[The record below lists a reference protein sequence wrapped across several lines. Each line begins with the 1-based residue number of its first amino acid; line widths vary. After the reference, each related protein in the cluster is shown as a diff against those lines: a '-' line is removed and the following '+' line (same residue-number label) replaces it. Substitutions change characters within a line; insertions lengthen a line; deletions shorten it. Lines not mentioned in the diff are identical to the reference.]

1 MREMEKQMKRF
12 LAVLL
17 LFSLLSLAHL
27 ASANP
32 TLTLFVMTN
41 KGTYNLGET
50 VKINGTVTVDGSPV
64 SDAVVGIQVE
74 NTTTANPYLLRSR
87 PTSTSYTGNY
97 PLEIVETFLSDQYGS
112 PRSSV
117 KQGDVAYFRV
127 KVRNTEETGKAI
139 SLVPYFQTGLTPLPI
154 QIEPAFQGQIASG
167 IAYNQTLGKTTA
179 GSQEM
184 NISGNT
190 KFASLFKLDIPASC
204 QANVTGISWLGWTEN
219 STYAKAIIY
228 SGNASNGT
236 PLQLVGASQEILLSD
251 THQWWSFTFSS
262 TLVLTNGCYWLGII
276 AEATTLHFN
285 CDPLF
290 LPEINASA
298 FAYNNNLYTQ
308 GPSNPFGTPT
318 YQNRTISIYANYTLV
333 QNYGVDVIFTKAIPD
348 NAPVG
353 TATIYV
359 NALNG
364 PFPSCLPKNGGTAYC
379 PDKPANFTITSK
391 TAGSGLYESGGL
403 LTSQAY
409 ETQSLEGYYELT
421 FKPSKA
427 NFTLYATCW
436 YHGQFASAS
445 LTFAVVLS
453 GDINGDGRV
462 DGKDIAIASKAF
474 GTKPGDLLWDPRA
487 DVNSDGRVD
496 GKDIAIISKSFGQ
509 IG

>member
-1 MREMEKQMKRF
+1 VREMEKQMKKF
-12 LAVLL
+12 LAVL

-27 ASANP
+27 ANASP
-32 TLTLFVMTN
+32 TLTLTVMTN
-41 KGTYNLGET
+41 KGTYSLGEQ
-50 VKINGTVTVDGSPV
+50 VKINGTVALDSSPV
-64 SDAVVGIQVE
+64 SDAVVGIQVD
-74 NTTTANPYLLRSR
+74 NTTTAEPYLLRSR
-87 PTSTSYTGNY
+87 PTSTSYTGSY
-97 PLEIVETFLSDQYGS
+97 PLEIVDAFLSDQYGS

-117 KQGDVAYFRV
+117 TQGDVAYFRV
-127 KVRNTEETGKAI
+127 KVRNTEETGKTI
-139 SLVPYFQTGLTPLPI
+139 SLVPYFQTGPTPFPI
-154 QIEPAFQGQIASG
+154 EIEPAYQGPIASG
-167 IAYNQTLGKTTA
+167 IAYDQTLGKTTA
-179 GSQEM
+179 GSQSM
-184 NISGNT
+184 TISGNT
-190 KFASLFKLDIPASC
+190 KFASLFKLDIPASY
-204 QANVTGISWLGWTEN
+204 QANVTGIGWRGWTEN
-219 STYAKAIIY
+219 STRAKAIIY

-236 PLQLVGASQEILLSD
+236 PLQLVGASQEMLLST
-251 THQWWSFTFSS
+251 THQWWSFTFSP
-262 TLVLTNGCYWLGII
+262 TLVLTNGYYWLGII

-285 CDPLF
+285 F
-290 LPEINASA
+290 EASYVPEINASA
-298 FAYNNNLYTQ
+298 FAYNNNLYNQ

-318 YQNRTISIYANYTLV
+318 YENRTISIYANYTLV

-353 TATIYV
+353 TVTIYV

-364 PFPSCLPKNGGTAYC
+364 LFPSCLPKNGGIAYC

-427 NFTLYATCW
+427 NFTLYATC
-436 YHGQFASAS
+436 YYRGQFASAS
-445 LTFAVVLS
+445 LTFAVVLL
-453 GDINGDGRV
+453 GDINGDGKV

-474 GTKPGDLLWDPRA
+474 GTKPGDQLWDPRA
-487 DVNSDGRVD
+487 DINKDDRVD